1 MAAAFSISGRMVRAG
16 VILLLGWLLLEIA
29 LLQLVA
35 ARIGW
40 GATLAFLSIK
50 GGAGLI
56 LVGYMTLRGF
66 SKLKSMARRKPD
78 APDPGITG
86 LGTVSGLGAVFGV
99 ISGILITLPGLIP
112 PLLGIVLLS
121 PSVQGGLLRRFS
133 GAGKRAG
140 RATSP
145 PREID
150 LESGEWREIRR
161 KKLATR
167 ARSRKASLE
176 AGPPSV

>member
-1 MAAAFSISGRMVRAG
+1 MAAAVSISGRVVRAG

-56 LVGYMTLRGF
+56 LVGYMALRGI
-66 SKLKSMARRKPD
+66 SKLKSVAQLT
-78 APDPGITG
+78 PGA
-86 LGTVSGLGAVFGV
+86 SGFKTVFGV
-99 ISGILITLPGLIP
+99 VSGILITLPGLIP
-112 PLLGIVLLS
+112 PLLGIILFS
-121 PSVQGGLLRRFS
+121 PSVQTRVLRRFF
-133 GAGKRAG
+133 GARKGAHRPA
-140 RATSP
+140 S

-150 LESGEWREIRR
+150 LDSGEWREIRR